1 MQEYRYLN
9 KIDYPADLKKLEV
22 DKLPDLCD
30 EIRDFL
36 VHSVS
41 KTGGHLASNIG
52 AVELSVGMHYV
63 FDSPKDHLMFDVG
76 HQAYVHKILTGRKSR
91 FNTLRKL
98 NGISGFLKPDES
110 EHDCFVSGHSSNS
123 ISAVLGMARADKLK
137 GIDSYSVALIGDG
150 ALSGGMAYE
159 ALNDA
164 GCSGLPIIVILN
176 DNDMSI
182 SKSVGGLAYWLSNLR
197 LTPKYFSMKERT
209 VNLLKKFGKLGGG
222 AIHIISSIKDG
233 LRRQVLPENI
243 FTPFGFE
250 YLGPADGN
258 DIDSVIS
265 LLTQAKKIN
274 KPVVVHFKTIKGKG
288 YRYSEAA
295 PDEYHS
301 VSSFDTCDGKKASN
315 ADSFSSVFGD
325 TLVSLAEKDNKICA
339 ITAAMDMGT
348 GLTTFKNRFPDRFF
362 DVGIAEQHAV
372 TMSAGLAKSGAIPVC
387 AVYSTFMQRAY
398 DQLLHDVALNNSHV
412 VLGIDRSGSVGSDGP
427 THHGLFDTSYLRSVP
442 GMTIYAPSSY
452 DELRTALCKS
462 IYDHNGPVA
471 IKYSRGQEG
480 LFKNNTID
488 EVCSVIKEGTDVTIL
503 SYGILINETIKSAQL
518 LDEEGISAE
527 IVKINR
533 LDLIDNNIIKESV
546 SKTGCLV
553 VCEEYV
559 EAGGIGEA
567 ISAML
572 LTSGISTSVK
582 LINFKDSFAEIGTVS
597 QNYQLHGLS
606 GEKIAATT
614 KTLINEKG
622 KINE

>member
-9 KIDYPADLKKLEV
+9 KIDCPADLKRLEV

-63 FDSPKDHLMFDVG
+63 FNSPKDHLMFDVG
-76 HQAYVHKILTGRKSR
+76 HKAYVHKILTGRKSR

-98 NGISGFLKPDES
+98 NGISGFLKPEES

-265 LLTQAKKIN
+265 LLTRAKKLN

-288 YRYSEAA
+288 YSYSEAA

-372 TMSAGLAKSGAIPVC
+372 TMSAGLAKSGAMPVC

-427 THHGLFDTSYLRSVP
+427 THHGLFDTSYLRSIP